1 MGSKMDIFSKVSDD
15 KMLKI
20 YHDMLE
26 SNMIGSKSTMIRAY
40 AKELA
45 SVYPFETNAQAI
57 DLAEKLFFEETAKR
71 FYGSMVSDREGKTYL
86 DSGKYRSCNGKGKKK
101 NAAAAALVVDA

>member
-45 SVYPFETNAQAI
+45 SVYPFETNAQGKDI
-57 DLAEKLFFEETAKR
+57 FRFRKVQELQWERQKEKCGRSRLGGGRLTMIIAGSAKT
-71 FYGSMVSDREGKTYL
+71 GII
-86 DSGKYRSCNGKGKKK
+86 
-101 NAAAAALVVDA
+101 AADVNC

>member
-20 YHDMLE
+20 YHDILE

-71 FYGSMVSDREGKTYL
+71 FYGSMVSDREKHI
-86 DSGKYRSCNGKGKKK
+86 
-101 NAAAAALVVDA
+101 

>member
-1 MGSKMDIFSKVSDD
+1 
-15 KMLKI
+15 
-20 YHDMLE
+20 MLE

-57 DLAEKLFFEETAKR
+57 DLAEKLFLKR
-71 FYGSMVSDREGKTYL
+71 QPKDFMVAWCQIGK
-86 DSGKYRSCNGKGKKK
+86 DIFRFRK
-101 NAAAAALVVDA
+101 V

>member
-26 SNMIGSKSTMIRAY
+26 SNMIGSKSTMIRSY

-71 FYGSMVSDREGKTYL
+71 FYANMVADKERHL
-86 DSGKYRSCNGKGKKK
+86 
-101 NAAAAALVVDA
+101 

>member
-45 SVYPFETNAQAI
+45 SVYPFEMCI
-57 DLAEKLFFEETAKR
+57 R
-71 FYGSMVSDREGKTYL
+71 DRGTTDKIL
-86 DSGKYRSCNGKGKKK
+86 YRKDFVKC
-101 NAAAAALVVDA
+101 LVWIKICCS

>member
-71 FYGSMVSDREGKTYL
+71 FYPMRRKTPCFSYG
-86 DSGKYRSCNGKGKKK
+86 DIRRVHRIYASN
-101 NAAAAALVVDA
+101 

>member
-20 YHDMLE
+20 YHDILE
-26 SNMIGSKSTMIRAY
+26 SNMIGSKSTMIRSY

-57 DLAEKLFFEETAKR
+57 DLAEKLFFEHGVR
-71 FYGSMVSDREGKTYL
+71 
-86 DSGKYRSCNGKGKKK
+86 
-101 NAAAAALVVDA
+101 

>member
-20 YHDMLE
+20 YNDILE
-26 SNMIGSKSTMIRAY
+26 SNMIGSKSTMIRSY

-45 SVYPFETNAQAI
+45 SVYPLKSIFHVS
-57 DLAEKLFFEETAKR
+57 
-71 FYGSMVSDREGKTYL
+71 SMMSL
-86 DSGKYRSCNGKGKKK
+86 
-101 NAAAAALVVDA
+101 

>member
-45 SVYPFETNAQAI
+45 SVYPSRRMHRQLIWLKSCF
-57 DLAEKLFFEETAKR
+57 LKR
-71 FYGSMVSDREGKTYL
+71 QPKDFMVAWCQIGK
-86 DSGKYRSCNGKGKKK
+86 DIFRFWK
-101 NAAAAALVVDA
+101 V

>member
-1 MGSKMDIFSKVSDD
+1 
-15 KMLKI
+15 MLKI

-26 SNMIGSKSTMIRAY
+26 SNMIGSKSTMIRSY

-57 DLAEKLFFEETAKR
+57 DLAEKLFLRKQPKDFMLTWWRIRKDIFR
-71 FYGSMVSDREGKTYL
+71 FRKV
-86 DSGKYRSCNGKGKKK
+86 
-101 NAAAAALVVDA
+101 